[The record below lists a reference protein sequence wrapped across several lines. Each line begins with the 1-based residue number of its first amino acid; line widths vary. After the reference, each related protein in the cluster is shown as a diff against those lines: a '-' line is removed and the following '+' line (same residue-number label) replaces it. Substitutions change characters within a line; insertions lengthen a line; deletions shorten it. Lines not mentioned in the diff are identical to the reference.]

1 MKGLVM
7 LRLFRSRLVLAG
19 TLSLT
24 MGWPVA
30 AHASPQMF
38 VEYGCFNCH
47 GTYLRGDAPNIEGL
61 SKRLSRLKGDPAAEQ
76 KFVDKYR
83 VGEAFER
90 IDAHGRITPDTART
104 LIHWLAEGAK
114 PTP

>member
-1 MKGLVM
+1 MISHRFVEGLVM
-7 LRLFRSRLVLAG
+7 RRLLHSGLVLAG
-19 TLSLT
+19 TALLT
-24 MGWPVA
+24 TGW
-30 AHASPQMF
+30 
-38 VEYGCFNCH
+38 
-47 GTYLRGDAPNIEGL
+47 
-61 SKRLSRLKGDPAAEQ
+61 KGDPAAEQ

-114 PTP
+114 ATP

>member
-1 MKGLVM
+1 MRRSFNSFIV
-7 LRLFRSRLVLAG
+7 LFG
-19 TLSLT
+19 TLLLAA
-24 MGWPVA
+24 GWPMA

-47 GTYLRGDAPNIEGL
+47 GNYQRGDAPNIEGL
-61 SKRLSRLKGDPAAEQ
+61 SKRLSRLKGDPTAEQ

-90 IDAHGRITPDTART
+90 IEAHGRITPDTART

-114 PTP
+114 STP